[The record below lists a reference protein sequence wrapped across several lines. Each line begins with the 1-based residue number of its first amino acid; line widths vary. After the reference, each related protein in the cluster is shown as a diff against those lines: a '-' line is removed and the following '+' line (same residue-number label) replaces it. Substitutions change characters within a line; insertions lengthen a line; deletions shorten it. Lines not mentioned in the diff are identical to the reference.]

1 MPAILNMARCFSEFY
16 YHLIKNIFYIID
28 CTTPFHCC
36 NILHDLLADR
46 TRRRRKISCRGL
58 LSIIAVLGDSP
69 LREMRRR
76 WTRKKNK
83 TWSVVPRDENQI
95 RERRAAREERGT
107 GERKRD
113 IQGREREHMVK
124 TRKVSASINSDDRDE
139 RATAPRS
146 ISLSIALGSVAR

>member
-1 MPAILNMARCFSEFY
+1 MARCFSEFY
-16 YHLIKNIFYIID
+16 YHLIKNIFHIID
-28 CTTPFHCC
+28 CTAPFHCC

-46 TRRRRKISCRGL
+46 TRRRRRRKISCRGL

-69 LREMRRR
+69 LREIRRR
-76 WTRKKNK
+76 WTRRKNK

-95 RERRAAREERGT
+95 RERRQRGKNAAR
-107 GERKRD
+107 
-113 IQGREREHMVK
+113 GREREIYKGERGEHMVK

-139 RATAPRS
+139 RAAAPRS